1 MVRKKTSIQR
11 GLGVVLPYDL
21 IFTTF
26 EKHNLHAHCSIRISA
41 TSQAGVKLLKRKAL
55 KRANNKRL
63 FLLHNHYKMNFDI
76 TFFQA
81 VLQNVADGIVACDE
95 NGVLVF
101 FNSAL
106 EKIHNRPLEPL
117 HPGEWAQHYNLYYSD
132 GSGLMKK
139 EDVPLY
145 RAWKGEKVTNAKM
158 LIKPGNGESKL
169 MYASGNQV
177 KDADGK
183 VLGAVVTMHD
193 VTEVNEANSRLNE
206 ITHFTNKISELTPGL
221 ITVFNV
227 NTGKYR
233 YVNNTIQ
240 TMLGYKAQ
248 DVLDGGFEYLVSL
261 IHPEDAPVIIKENG
275 KAIAVANETY
285 PDYNDNNIIEFEYR
299 MRHKNGNYIWV
310 HTYAVVFSRGK
321 DDQLEEVLNITVDIT
336 ERKNAELK
344 AAQSKINEDY
354 FRDVADQS
362 PFMIWKVDAQALCIY
377 VNKPWCDFTGLS
389 YEESMN
395 MGWQK
400 AFHPDDAEPE
410 YLKFK
415 KCFQERIPFH
425 SKFRVRTKEGTYRWV
440 LAQSNPLQQK
450 GKGYIGSLTDITEQE
465 AAHQALELLM
475 RGKDEFISLASH
487 ELKTPVT
494 SLKAFTQILQMQL
507 EKEGRKEASGMLTIM
522 DKQINK
528 LTRLISDLLDATKV
542 NAGQMQLHYDE
553 DSFDYNELVKE
564 ISGEMQRTTQTH
576 IIQLHLSETKTI
588 VGDKNR
594 IGQVLSNLITNAIKY
609 SPGAREIVISTTLG
623 NSEITCSVQDFGIG
637 IPASEYPKL
646 FTRFF
651 RVSNAGINTFPGLG
665 LGLYISSEIINRH
678 SGTITFKSEEG
689 KGSVFSFSL
698 PTYRI

>member
-1 MVRKKTSIQR
+1 
-11 GLGVVLPYDL
+11 
-21 IFTTF
+21 
-26 EKHNLHAHCSIRISA
+26 
-41 TSQAGVKLLKRKAL
+41 
-55 KRANNKRL
+55 
-63 FLLHNHYKMNFDI
+63 MNFDI
-76 TFFQA
+76 SFFEA

-95 NGVLVF
+95 DGVLVL
-101 FNSAL
+101 FNAAI
-106 EKIHNRPLEPL
+106 EKIHHQPLEPL
-117 HPGEWAQHYNLYYSD
+117 SPDDWAQHYNLYYPD

-177 KDADGK
+177 KDAVGK
-183 VLGAVVTMHD
+183 VVGAVVTMHD
-193 VTEVNEANSRLNE
+193 ATEVNEANSRLIE

-261 IHPEDAPVIIKENG
+261 IHPEDAPKIVEENG
-275 KAIAVANETY
+275 KAVVVANETY

-321 DDQLEEVLNITVDIT
+321 DNKMEDAINITVDIT

-344 AAQSKINEDY
+344 ALQSKINEDY

-362 PFMIWKVDAQALCIY
+362 PFMIWKVNAEALCTY

-389 YEESMN
+389 FEESIN
-395 MGWQK
+395 KGWQK
-400 AFHPDDAEPE
+400 AFHPDDAEPQ
-410 YLKFK
+410 YLKFR
-415 KCFQERIPFH
+415 KCFEARIPFQ
-425 SKFRVRTKEGTYRWV
+425 SKFRVRTKDGEYRWV
-440 LAQSNPLQQK
+440 LAESNPLQQM

-475 RGKDEFISLASH
+475 REKDEFISLASH

-507 EKEGRKEASGMLTIM
+507 ENEGHSEASGMLINM

-528 LTRLISDLLDATKV
+528 LTRLISDLLDATKANV
-542 NAGQMQLHYDE
+542 GEMQLHYDE
-553 DSFDYNELVKE
+553 DSFDFNELVKE
-564 ISGEMQRTTQTH
+564 ISGEIQRTTKTH
-576 IIQLHLSETKTI
+576 KIQQHISETRTI
-588 VGDKNR
+588 VGDRNR
-594 IGQVLSNLITNAIKY
+594 IGQVLTNLITNAIKY
-609 SPGAREIVISTTLG
+609 STGASDIVISTIPG
-623 NSEITCSVQDFGIG
+623 QNEIKCCVQDFGIG
-637 IPASEYPKL
+637 IPLSEQPKL

-651 RVSNAGINTFPGLG
+651 RVSNVGTNTYPGLG
-665 LGLYISSEIINRH
+665 LGLYICSEIINRH

-689 KGSVFSFSL
+689 KGSVFCFSL
-698 PTYRI
+698 PTS